1 MLLKID
7 YKALL
12 YKMKKLGIE
21 DKMVIFPQGGIGGDD
36 EAACLE
42 TTARPPIDRRVTA

>member
-12 YKMKKLGIE
+12 YKMKKLGL
-21 DKMVIFPQGGIGGDD
+21 DD
-36 EAACLE
+36 EATPAADDSQDNE
-42 TTARPPIDRRVTA
+42 RTFRSRQTD